1 MTLPFRRLVI
11 SLFALIV
18 VAAGAY
24 LTVPS
29 AFVQRA
35 GAETD
40 TKVFVD
46 DGFAIRGYDPVAY
59 FTEGAP
65 REGSDAHTADWN
77 GATWRFASAANREAF
92 LAEPE
97 RYAPQYGGYCAWGVA
112 TKKNLYSTQPDA
124 WSIVDGKLYL
134 NYSAGVREQWS
145 KDVPKFITDGD
156 AAWPELSK
164 R

>member
-1 MTLPFRRLVI
+1 MTIPFRPLAL
-11 SLFALIV
+11 SLFALVI

-24 LTVPS
+24 LATPS
-29 AFVQRA
+29 AFGQRDAA
-35 GAETD
+35 G

-46 DGFAIRGYDPVAY
+46 DGFAIHGYDPVAY

-65 REGSDAHTADWN
+65 REGSDAHTVDWN

-97 RYAPQYGGYCAWGVA
+97 RYAPQYGGYCAWGIA
-112 TKKNLYSTQPDA
+112 TKKSLYSTQPDA

-134 NYSAGVREQWS
+134 NYNAGVREQWS
-145 KDVPKFITDGD
+145 KDVPRFITDGD